1 MASSRKIIS
10 FSILLLYLYSNIVVS
25 QDIEQY
31 YVNDKDVRLRE
42 APSLSGKIIRYLEEN
57 ESVEYIG
64 SKDLHDGSDY
74 KWVNVNTAKGSG
86 WMFGEYLSRKRST
99 DKRFLYVEDAGIKTK
114 EGVIYVGTHEKD
126 LIQMLGQPI
135 LIAYDE
141 VHNDNSFVYGQDK
154 DLIFIVYKYNQRIH
168 HIIVSSSSYQLSN
181 DIRIGMNISEVKK
194 DRLQKNGELK
204 YNNFSAP
211 LKNMIRS
218 SFYDDCFVIINTDKK
233 GFITEIQIGNPY
245 P

>member
-1 MASSRKIIS
+1 M
-10 FSILLLYLYSNIVVS
+10 LLYLYSNIIVS

-31 YVNDKDVRLRE
+31 YVNDKNVRFRE

-64 SKDLHDGSDY
+64 SKDWNDGSDY

-135 LIAYDE
+135 LSGYDE
-141 VHNDNSFVYGQDK
+141 IHNENTFVYGQDK
-154 DLIFIVYKYNQRIH
+154 DLIFITYKNNQRIN
-168 HIIVSSSSYQLSN
+168 HITVKSSSYQLSN
-181 DIRIGMNISEVKK
+181 DIRIGMNISEVKEGNLRK
-194 DRLQKNGELK
+194 YGRELT
-204 YNNFSAP
+204 YVSSDH

-218 SFYDDCFVIINTDKK
+218 SFYDYCSVIIDIDEK
-233 GFITEIQIGNPY
+233 GFITEIQIGSSS
-245 P
+245 